1 MRRQSSWI
9 RYGLARLRPLGRP
22 VFWGPLIALLFLVLF
37 AWEFFSRPELATYL
51 GIPDSNETLS
61 AEDQAIGADI
71 DSISLLMND
80 IQVTSRSQTSQTP
93 VRPTTQ
99 ANPTAP
105 TPTPTNR
112 LFSTPPESVTPPQ
125 SAQTPS
131 GQGVFGA
138 FTNALSTRLGLP
150 STVQADST
158 IPAPLP
164 ANRLQEAIDK
174 LATENRPV
182 AQAPIEGTIRLD
194 NPINAAP
201 TNSFSALV
209 EGVQPIAPGTA
220 PVISAPLPIAP
231 PINTS
236 VPTIAPQPNQPSD
249 FGVIQ
254 QPAPVVNQ
262 QPFTV
267 PRPIP
272 GRAIGGGNFNTF
284 SNP

>member
-22 VFWGPLIALLFLVLF
+22 VFWAPSIALLLLVLF
-37 AWEFFSRPELATYL
+37 AWEFFSRPELATFFASN
-51 GIPDSNETLS
+51 SNETLS
-61 AEDQAIGADI
+61 PEEQAIGADI
-71 DSISLLMND
+71 DSLPMLLND
-80 IQVTSRSQTSQTP
+80 IKITSKP
-93 VRPTTQ
+93 Q
-99 ANPTAP
+99 AIDSAIQP
-105 TPTPTNR
+105 TPSNSPNPAPTNR
-112 LFSTPPESVTPPQ
+112 LFSAPTESITPPP
-125 SAQTPS
+125 AQTPS

-138 FTNALSTRLGLP
+138 FTSALTTRLGLP
-150 STVQADST
+150 TTTQTDPT
-158 IPAPLP
+158 TPAPLP

-174 LATENRPV
+174 LAPENRPV
-182 AQAPIEGTIRLD
+182 VAQTPIEGTIRLD

-201 TNSFSALV
+201 RTNSFSALV
-209 EGVQPIAPGTA
+209 EGVQPIPPGTA
-220 PVISAPLPIAP
+220 PLPSAPLPIAP
-231 PINTS
+231 LNAP
-236 VPTIAPQPNQPSD
+236 VPTITPQPTQSSD

-267 PRPIP
+267 PRSIP